1 MVGFTR
7 LSIRILALF
16 FAIIGALNLIGS
28 ITSFI
33 VQGSSLPENT
43 SIIPFIIMPVCWIG
57 CGILLWFLSDF
68 ISRNINR
75 KGYPKSN
82 ESDKNESDEAQLH
95 KTLLYNSSEFP
106 LNKSE
111 LQQGLN
117 YEIILR
123 ILILVVGLIIVV
135 IALPQIISGIVAL
148 HSLKGFESSTI
159 AIQQKSQVIENVI
172 KTIFGAFLVFGFKG
186 MTTFLLKL
194 RA

>member
-1 MVGFTR
+1 MVAFTR
-7 LSIRILALF
+7 LTVRVLSLF
-16 FAIIGALNLIGS
+16 FAIIGSLNLIGS

-43 SIIPFIIMPVCWIG
+43 SIIPFIIMPICWIG

-68 ISRNINR
+68 ISRCINK
-75 KGYPKSN
+75 KGYAKVN
-82 ESDKNESDEAQLH
+82 QSDPNKPDEAQLH
-95 KTLLYNSSEFP
+95 NTNELT

-111 LQQGLN
+111 LLQGFD

-123 ILILVVGLIIVV
+123 ILIIVVGLIIVV

-148 HSLKGFESSTI
+148 VSLKGFEASTI
-159 AIQQKSQVIENVI
+159 AIQQKSQIIENVI
-172 KTIFGAFLVFGFKG
+172 KTILGILLIFGFKG
-186 MTTFLLKL
+186 MATFLLKL